1 MAVLSDAQFYSTI
14 WGKCILFILK
24 KIEMIMEKNEKL
36 ALLSKDKTGNLQG
49 TSCFLGATFVILL
62 ESVLV
67 AHFV

>member
-1 MAVLSDAQFYSTI
+1 
-14 WGKCILFILK
+14 
-24 KIEMIMEKNEKL
+24 MEKNEKL